1 MRCYGYESWG
11 NKPLFWVRRVW
22 LKPLVGNLSFFFRSA
37 LLVLVLSVFHLVLY
51 AVTLFLVSTLLLDAT
66 YAFGWSLRYAVSD
79 TLYFA
84 LGAYALLELADS
96 RSLALTELPPE
107 PQPSKAKKA
116 YSSRIAVRAKHG
128 TLYLSTGEISLLR
141 SASPYVALQAN
152 GKKYLET
159 TTLKAL
165 SEVLD
170 PKLFVRVHKSCIVNL
185 AYILEVKS
193 RGNGDYDLVLQGG
206 EEVRLSRNYAVEF
219 RLRMKPHQLS

>member
-1 MRCYGYESWG
+1 MV
-11 NKPLFWVRRVW
+11 F
-22 LKPLVGNLSFFFRSA
+22 
-37 LLVLVLSVFHLVLY
+37 VLSVFHLVLY
-51 AVTLFLVSTLLLDAT
+51 AMTLFLVSTLLLDAT
-66 YAFGWSLRYAVSD
+66 YAFEWSLRYAVSD

-84 LGAYALLELADS
+84 LGAYALPELADS

-107 PQPSKAKKA
+107 SQPSKAKKA
-116 YSSRIAVRAKHG
+116 YASRIAVRAKDG

-152 GKKYLET
+152 GKKYLEA
-159 TTLKAL
+159 TTLKAY

-170 PKLFVRVHKSCIVNL
+170 PKLYIRVHKSCIVNL

-206 EEVRLSRNYAVEF
+206 EEVRLSRNYAAEF
-219 RLRMKPHQLS
+219 RLRMKAHQLSEV